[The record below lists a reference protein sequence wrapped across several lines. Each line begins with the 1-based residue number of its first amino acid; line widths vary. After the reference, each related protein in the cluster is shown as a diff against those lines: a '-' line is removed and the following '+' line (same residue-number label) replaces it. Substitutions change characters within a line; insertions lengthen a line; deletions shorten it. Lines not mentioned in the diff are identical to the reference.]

1 MKDNKNLNTN
11 INTDIDNI
19 ESSAVDSTKETNN
32 NKDVATDKE
41 QTKEKLFTQE
51 ELDKIIEKRLA
62 RALKKAEEEKIEA
75 ERLAKMSEAERQ
87 QALFDKE
94 KAKFEEERKQYQ
106 REKMELEVIKQMSS
120 KGLPVEF
127 SKYLIAD
134 DAETALNNIKTFEA
148 EWQKAIEKAVNEKL
162 KGSTP
167 KTGSGVVKSNS
178 TDSFLSAIKQNQARK
193 R

>member
-1 MKDNKNLNTN
+1 MEDNKNLNTN
-11 INTDIDNI
+11 INTDIDNK
-19 ESSAVDSTKETNN
+19 ESSAVDSTKEDTTD
-32 NKDVATDKE
+32 KDVATDKE

-106 REKMELEVIKQMSS
+106 REKMELEVMKQMSS

-134 DAETALNNIKTFEA
+134 DAETALNNIKIFEA

-167 KTGSGVVKSNS
+167 KAGSGVVKSNS
-178 TDSFLSAIKQNQARK
+178 TDSFLSAIKQNQAK